1 MRKVLTEEQ
10 LLNEAL
16 GEFPNQYDLAGEIAD
31 AVNDMI
37 PRHEITKEYQSNVS
51 TPFKRVELIVEYSED
66 SPQGGWL
73 IDARPTKGSF
83 LGADFDAV
91 QLKFFIARNDVL
103 GKRSEDLWKTI
114 FHIAV
119 HELNHAYVLVAQAK
133 YNMAWNK
140 KKGVDEQKPL
150 VNPLPEWYEPIT
162 KFLAKYNHQDTAYRF
177 AQALYSCHEKEM
189 TAIVSETTPQLYNE
203 LGKTVRVAKHEFL
216 VALKETESFQR
227 FYTNLYKTLP
237 EIRNADKQLILTIYG
252 TSEVPITDEKTLE
265 ELIKF
270 VEKKSAVGLEYVVR
284 NSMLYYNEHLSDTKT
299 DWFKTHSQKR

>member
-31 AVNDMI
+31 AVIDMI
-37 PRHEITKEYQSNVS
+37 PRHETTKEYQSNVS

-114 FHIAV
+114 FHIAA
-119 HELNHAYVLVAQAK
+119 HELNHAYVLIAQAK

-140 KKGVDEQKPL
+140 KKSADEQKPL

-162 KFLAKYNHQDTAYRF
+162 KFLANYDKEDICLKF
-177 AQALYSCHEKEM
+177 AQALYSCNDMEIKAIISQATPHIANTLSDRKEC
-189 TAIVSETTPQLYNE
+189 TRKDFLHALTTCEPY
-203 LGKTVRVAKHEFL
+203 K
-216 VALKETESFQR
+216 R
-227 FYTNLYKTLP
+227 FYENLYETLP
-237 EIRNADKQLILTIYG
+237 EARQNILKIKEVLHKWKIDFDEDTLRRLLDYIEQRSTMGLKYVEKNAMLYFH
-252 TSEVPITDEKTLE
+252 EH
-265 ELIKF
+265 IKF
-270 VEKKSAVGLEYVVR
+270 G
-284 NSMLYYNEHLSDTKT
+284 NT
-299 DWFKTHSQKR
+299 DWFKKHPLKKK